1 MLIVGIGE
9 NSLNIEPKLAPAIS
23 KLLRAFGLTVM
34 FIGHKPGVL
43 IVRLDGPVQYTETVQ
58 HLELCATVSWE
69 DSQREFA
76 AGFNFEVFNAVMYDM
91 RQLDHS
97 IALSQMKLVL
107 DTFAELRTS
116 RRVRI
121 SFVLEAKQQDHS
133 LSKPDALAWLS
144 AQNFWV
150 KDPWSSLGNGP
161 LGVLDVYLERRRHT

>member
-1 MLIVGIGE
+1 MT
-9 NSLNIEPKLAPAIS
+9 LN
-23 KLLRAFGLTVM
+23 LTA
-34 FIGHKPGVL
+34 GAYDL
-43 IVRLDGPVQYTETVQ
+43 DRTVR

-76 AGFNFEVFNAVMYDM
+76 AGFNFEVFNAVLYDM

-97 IALSQMKLVL
+97 AALSQMKLVL

-121 SFVLEAKQQDHS
+121 SFILEAKQQGHS

-144 AQNFWV
+144 ALNFWV
-150 KDPWSSLGNGP
+150 KDPGRSLCNGP
-161 LGVLDVYLERRRHT
+161 LGVLDVYLERRRHI